1 MREYLAAGAYCT
13 NPCSKRKSLMQQSR
27 SPFHEG
33 LAAAERGDFARA
45 DAIARTLLARDPND
59 VHALQIVGFSAFRQG
74 RTKEALEAF
83 WSANRIEPGQPA
95 ILYWMGVL
103 YKDRG
108 DFEQAAR
115 ALREATRLNP
125 GYGEAWCHLGETL
138 YYTARK
144 DEARSAFE
152 RAVAAEPN
160 SPVVLA
166 RAARFFEATHDL
178 ARARSH
184 AEAAAK
190 IDPKNEIAKI
200 ALFEVDL
207 REKRFEDV
215 IKGATEILER
225 GSATRRNQARLHHI
239 AASAHDRL
247 GNYETAF
254 SLYESAN
261 QLQAELDH
269 DAARRT
275 PSPLHIE
282 NLDRVIRFL
291 SENNISHWAEEPPFD
306 GAAPVFLVGFVRSGT
321 TWLDQ
326 ILSSHPRAVVM
337 EEEDNFVDI
346 WPHLATSE
354 AGLNKLLTLSR
365 AEIASFRDIY
375 WRRANQTL
383 NASARNRLVVDKVPL
398 NTAQLALIH
407 RLFPDAKILFA
418 IRDPRDAVLSAFQ
431 QHFQINV
438 GMLPFL
444 DIVTAAQFYDRVMT
458 IGSLVRR
465 KARLDL
471 SEVRYEALVADF
483 ESEIRKIISFLG
495 LEWDDAVLDYRK
507 TAAKR
512 AIRTPSVRQVVEKP
526 YATSIGKWR
535 NYREGM
541 ASALPILAPWVQKFG
556 YPAD

>member
-1 MREYLAAGAYCT
+1 
-13 NPCSKRKSLMQQSR
+13 MQQPHS
-27 SPFHEG
+27 SFHEG

-45 DAIARTLLARDPND
+45 DAIARTFLDKNPND
-59 VHALQIVGFSAFRQG
+59 VHGLQIVGFSAFRRG

-83 WSANRIEPGQPA
+83 WRANRVEPGQPA
-95 ILYWMGVL
+95 ILYWLGVL

-115 ALREATRLNP
+115 ALSEATRLNP
-125 GYGEAWCHLGETL
+125 RYGEAWCHLGETL
-138 YYTARK
+138 YYAARK

-160 SPVVLA
+160 SPIVLA

-178 ARARSH
+178 ARARSF
-184 AEAAAK
+184 AEAAAR

-200 ALFEVDL
+200 ALFEIDL

-215 IKGATEILER
+215 LKGAATILQDK
-225 GSATRRNQARLHHI
+225 AVNRRNQARLQHI
-239 AASAHDRL
+239 VATANDRL
-247 GNYETAF
+247 GNYGTAF
-254 SLYESAN
+254 SFYENAN
-261 QLQAELDH
+261 RLQAELDH

-282 NLDRVIRFL
+282 NLDRIIRFL
-291 SENNISHWAEEPPFD
+291 SENDISHWAEEPPFD
-306 GAAPVFLVGFVRSGT
+306 SAAPVFLLGFVRSGT

-354 AGLNKLLTLSR
+354 AGLKKLLTLSR
-365 AEIASFRDIY
+365 TEIVSFRDIY
-375 WRRANQTL
+375 WRRANKAL
-383 NASARNRLVVDKVPL
+383 NASARGRLVVDKVPL

-418 IRDPRDAVLSAFQ
+418 VRDPRDAVLSAFQ
-431 QHFQINV
+431 QHFQVNV
-438 GMLPFL
+438 GMLHFL
-444 DIVTAAQFYDRVMT
+444 DLMTAAQFYDRVMT

-465 KARLDL
+465 KAHLEIT
-471 SEVRYEALVADF
+471 EVRYEALVADF

-495 LEWDDAVLDYRK
+495 LEWDDAVLDYQK
-507 TAAKR
+507 TAAMR
-512 AIRTPSVRQVVEKP
+512 AIRTPSVRQVIEKP

-535 NYREGM
+535 HYHKEM
-541 ASALPILAPWVQKFG
+541 ALVSPVLAPWVEKFG
-556 YPAD
+556 YPVD